1 MTSPSTP
8 SNGVNAG
15 ANPGGPGATNASNT
29 GTLNAQLV
37 GGAATIA
44 SSAPNLDNT
53 QPNIN
58 ALNQPPVLST
68 FVYSPEVRVV
78 VAHGVQEYDVSKDLI
93 RGSLIRQEGS
103 AASFFM
109 TLQNSGLRYT
119 PANSAPLFSRM
130 DRIVVFMK
138 KTSWIQ
144 VFSGYLDQ
152 VPYKQLYPGPVQF
165 KATCTIKRLMHTWWD
180 PALQNNIN
188 LLNQFASASS
198 SIGGAIIDTGL
209 GTMLQTLLV
218 EVGGWN
224 PADIHIQNFPTEFY
238 AFMAANLATLQG
250 QGSTNMTSLE
260 TLLLGDNTSPGPGAY
275 AGYNSNAGAPGSYAP
290 TAATA
295 GGLVGTPFYI
305 SQIVAACD
313 DAGMGP
319 TTNDNDL
326 GAALIQ
332 AGATGATS
340 ASPFSNP
347 SNQQAWD
354 QVQQTGQSIQSTNR
368 NSDAAILGVATAMTE
383 TGNGAPI
390 IANLA
395 NLAVI
400 GSDAFGNDGY
410 TTNGTCCGI
419 MLQQSSVGNVAQR
432 MNPKQAAAMFFS
444 ALSTNVSGWR
454 NLDAGAA
461 CQQVQLATSPVPYDA
476 NIETATSMV
485 QAYRASLAGPAS
497 AVTSVGIPGTNV
509 ATTDIGQAAA
519 GLGGAPSQAIGTAL
533 GGAAS
538 VPVPLS
544 AAGTVAANAT
554 NQPQPNSEGAINFMM
569 TCIGQPY
576 VWGGTGPL
584 GYDCLAPLTK
594 VLTERGE
601 VFIKDLTCEDRVLTR
616 QGYRRVLAAWK
627 VKDAAAV
634 VSVTVNGRKLTGTP
648 DHRVWTENRGWVRLK
663 YLRSSDTLVA
673 CHTHQSKSFASTVVR
688 HHSEIL
694 VGNSAHASARMLFP
708 LTKGLT
714 EYVSDVENS
723 LLEGFTT
730 SIAVMSVSA
739 RRKQR
744 IKEGSIKTTSRVSGL
759 CSRESPTIA
768 TQTPQIPLNETTI
781 YGHSDHCTLQ
791 SGSTITVPSPR
802 DMKCIISITT
812 PSITTSQTCCASPFP
827 NTDVNRR
834 QHDDHALTPV
844 HSVVKSSSLLSE
856 ITPTDDSVVL
866 SIDESFTT
874 EVWDIMVEDVHEFFA
889 NGVLVHN
896 CSGLQYMGFRAI
908 GIDIGRTTQA
918 IASTVQSIPQTAV
931 QRGDLIEPTQGHV
944 VMWLGDGTVL
954 EAQQQGVPIGIYPNS
969 YGLPGSWAGAY
980 RACLNG
986 GINPTAPFNPPQAMG
1001 PGTPPSAIQQV
1012 GGSSVLGSSATG
1024 SGGAQE
1030 GIARNLFTFQFN
1042 PGQFISQVAGQFTG
1056 IRAFIE
1062 GQPLIQM
1069 VSAIAAAGLRT
1080 WMSGPD
1086 GSIIFWYPDYWGWD
1100 GKPAV
1105 MSLADIE
1112 MKDCTIN
1119 FSDDSLST
1127 HVYINGSTTMGLA
1140 DTASTELAGWLSTA
1154 GIVTVEQPWLFNLLV
1169 KWAPGDLDAGIGG
1182 EMLMQ
1187 QFGVRP
1193 YRATFSCAGAA
1204 ELEFIIACQ
1213 VFMQKWAEQ
1222 YKTTISMTFMPELF
1236 PGMRVS
1242 LQNHNLEVY
1251 VAGVQHN
1258 FDFEQGFTT
1267 DVTIMAPGN
1276 PNGASLSS
1284 SVNTAVDPNDPTM
1297 SAFTNAFG
1305 TQVNPTPNANA
1316 TTGAGSA
1323 GVSN

>member
-1 MTSPSTP
+1 MTSPATP
-8 SNGVNAG
+8 SNGNNAG
-15 ANPGGPGATNASNT
+15 ANSGGPGATTASNS

-37 GGAATIA
+37 AGAATIA
-44 SSAPNLDNT
+44 SSGPTLDNT
-53 QPNIN
+53 QSNIN
-58 ALNQPPVLST
+58 ALNQPRVLST

-78 VAHGVQEYDVSKDLI
+78 VAHGAAEYDVSKDLI

-188 LLNQFASASS
+188 LLNQFASEASS
-198 SIGGAIIDTGL
+198 FGGAMIDTGL
-209 GTMLQTLLV
+209 GTMLENLLV
-218 EVGGWN
+218 KVGGWN
-224 PADIHIQNFPTEFY
+224 PADIHIQNFPIEFY
-238 AFMAANLATLQG
+238 AFMAANLANLQG
-250 QGSTNMTSLE
+250 QGSTNLTSLQ
-260 TLLLGDNTSPGPGAY
+260 TLMLGDNTSPGPGAY

-290 TAATA
+290 SAATA
-295 GGLVGTPFYI
+295 GGVIGTPFYI

-313 DAGMGP
+313 NAGMGP

-326 GAALIQ
+326 GAALVQ
-332 AGATGATS
+332 AGATGTTS

-354 QVQQTGQSIQSTNR
+354 QVQQTGQSIQSANR
-368 NSDAAILGVATAMTE
+368 NSDAAILGVAAAMTE
-383 TGNGAPI
+383 TGVGAPI
-390 IANLA
+390 IRNLA

-400 GSDAFGNDGY
+400 GSDAFPNDGY
-410 TTNGTCCGI
+410 TTNGTSCGI
-419 MLQQSSVGNVAQR
+419 FAQQSSVGNVAQR
-432 MNPKQAAAMFFS
+432 MNPKQAAGMFFS
-444 ALSTNVSGWR
+444 SLSTNVSGWR

-461 CQQVQLATSPVPYDA
+461 CQIVQQATSPAPYDA
-476 NIETATSMV
+476 NVETATSMV

-509 ATTDIGQAAA
+509 ATTDLGQAAA
-519 GLGGAPSQAIGTAL
+519 GLGGAPSQAIASAL
-533 GGAAS
+533 GGAGT

-544 AAGTVAANAT
+544 AAGSVASNAL
-554 NQPQPNSEGAINFMM
+554 NQPQPDSEGAINFMM

-584 GYDCLAPLTK
+584 GYD
-594 VLTERGE
+594 
-601 VFIKDLTCEDRVLTR
+601 
-616 QGYRRVLAAWK
+616 
-627 VKDAAAV
+627 
-634 VSVTVNGRKLTGTP
+634 
-648 DHRVWTENRGWVRLK
+648 
-663 YLRSSDTLVA
+663 
-673 CHTHQSKSFASTVVR
+673 
-688 HHSEIL
+688 
-694 VGNSAHASARMLFP
+694 
-708 LTKGLT
+708 
-714 EYVSDVENS
+714 
-723 LLEGFTT
+723 
-730 SIAVMSVSA
+730 
-739 RRKQR
+739 
-744 IKEGSIKTTSRVSGL
+744 
-759 CSRESPTIA
+759 
-768 TQTPQIPLNETTI
+768 
-781 YGHSDHCTLQ
+781 
-791 SGSTITVPSPR
+791 
-802 DMKCIISITT
+802 
-812 PSITTSQTCCASPFP
+812 
-827 NTDVNRR
+827 
-834 QHDDHALTPV
+834 
-844 HSVVKSSSLLSE
+844 
-856 ITPTDDSVVL
+856 
-866 SIDESFTT
+866 
-874 EVWDIMVEDVHEFFA
+874 
-889 NGVLVHN
+889 

-918 IASTVQSIPQTAV
+918 IASTVQSIPQISV
-931 QRGDLIEPTQGHV
+931 QRGDLVEPTAGHV

-986 GINPTAPFNPPQAMG
+986 GVNPAAPFNPPQAMG
-1001 PGTPPSAIQQV
+1001 PGTPSSAVQQV
-1012 GGSSVLGSSATG
+1012 GGSSTLGGSAAG

-1030 GIARNLFTFQFN
+1030 GIARNLFTWQFQ

-1080 WMSGPD
+1080 WGSGPD
-1086 GSIIFWYPDYWGWD
+1086 GSILFWYPDYWGWD

-1112 MKDCTIN
+1112 LKDCTIN
-1119 FSDDSLST
+1119 FSDDPLST

-1140 DTASTELAGWLSTA
+1140 DTADTQLAGWLSTA
-1154 GIVTVEQPWLFNLLV
+1154 GIVSVEQPWLFDLLI

-1193 YRATFSCAGAA
+1193 YRATYSCAGAA

-1236 PGMRVS
+1236 PGMRVT

-1276 PNGASLSS
+1276 PHGASLAS

-1297 SAFTNAFG
+1297 NAFTNLLG
-1305 TQVNPTPNANA
+1305 TQVSPTPNAN
-1316 TTGAGSA
+1316 TTMGAGSA
-1323 GVSN
+1323 GVGG